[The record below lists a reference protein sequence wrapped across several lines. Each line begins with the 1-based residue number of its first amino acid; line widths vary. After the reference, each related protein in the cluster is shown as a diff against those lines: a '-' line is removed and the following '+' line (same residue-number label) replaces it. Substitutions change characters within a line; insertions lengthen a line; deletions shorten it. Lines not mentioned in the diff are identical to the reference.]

1 MPEFKVIYINSARK
15 QLDKLPTE
23 TRTKIFK
30 VINSLSTNPRPHG
43 YDQLSD
49 FELQGLTYKAL
60 YRIRIGD
67 YRAIYAIENEIV
79 TITIVR
85 IKHRKEVYKR

>member
-1 MPEFKVIYINSARK
+1 MPEFKVVYINSARK

-30 VINSLSTNPRPHG
+30 AINSLSTNPRPLG
-43 YDQLSD
+43 YEQLSD
-49 FELQGLTYKAL
+49 FVLQGLTFKAL
-60 YRIRIGD
+60 FRIRIGD
-67 YRAIYAIENEIV
+67 YRAIYAIENETV

-85 IKHRKEVYKR
+85 IKHRIEVY